1 MVMGVSD
8 DENGNY
14 GYSPTGAALDE
25 TVAAYPGGIYIIG
38 NGEKLTVALIIVIFV
53 LTVKPA
59 GLFGRV
65 VVKRV

>member
-1 MVMGVSD
+1 MTVDPVALIRRVIARNPGPFTFL
-8 DENGNY
+8 G
-14 GYSPTGAALDE
+14 TG
-25 TVAAYPGGIYIIG
+25 TYIIG

>member
-1 MVMGVSD
+1 
-8 DENGNY
+8 
-14 GYSPTGAALDE
+14 
-25 TVAAYPGGIYIIG
+25 
-38 NGEKLTVALIIVIFV
+38 VALIIVIFV